1 MGPTNNCL
9 ELIEDLETEVKKAVT
24 DLEKEEQNKYQT
36 EKIKELVR
44 DQFQEELEQVLA
56 LINKLKNQIE
66 FLLGGKWIHII

>member
-9 ELIEDLETEVKKAVT
+9 ELIEDLETEVKEAVT
-24 DLEKEEQNKYQT
+24 DLEREEQNKYQT

-66 FLLGGKWIHII
+66 FLLGGKNE